1 MSMAYPT
8 GYRDPQR
15 TGDLAQ
21 DVGCFLC
28 RPPLR
33 CPLCGG
39 AHELHPIGGAVL
51 ADAVTEMLSDI
62 EQLTCALLSGTH
74 EGKTALLR
82 AGVDWSCL
90 EGLSGERCK
99 WPNTLSGSSAGKGHH
114 DRDTGGCEST
124 FEGI

>member
-1 MSMAYPT
+1 MAYPT

-62 EQLTCALLSGTH
+62 EQLTCALLSGIH

-90 EGLSGERCK
+90 DGRWNSCQPGVWGGGGR
-99 WPNTLSGSSAGKGHH
+99 AGWLFLP
-114 DRDTGGCEST
+114 S
-124 FEGI
+124 